1 MVLEPDYR
9 VRGQHTVHQAQAMM
23 QQVPQQQNWG
33 GNANGQY
40 QQHVQQR
47 QVPPLPAMV
56 MQPGA
61 PFHGAF
67 AIPVQGMPFQGPV
80 MFPVNAPAPPHLL
93 AMHHPQ
99 HHVWAGQPYMQHT
112 PQQLQQAR
120 MQPERRVRYS
130 MPNQMQQGR
139 FPVQAGAGP
148 SQPSAQAMPP
158 GVLLVPQPAAAA
170 AAARMGPTAATGVSP
185 VISKSAMAA
194 AAATAAALA
203 QHRIT
208 GAAHGRQDS
217 PAAVAAGSVAAAVA
231 AGAVAAAAAAGSLKK
246 APSISSD
253 SADSHALGVLET
265 VSNCSTGSTGDWAES
280 SESPDNEGKS
290 SWAWL
295 VDGVLQQV
303 VVHLEGNSSSL
314 RAFRA
319 TCQHWRACADAT
331 MQALAPS
338 TLLPKDL
345 IKLFP
350 ALQHLQLVSCRNV
363 RNRDLYVLAQSN
375 MHLTSLV
382 LGDDTN
388 KPWVTN
394 RGIESIAR
402 MTRLKFIALH
412 DCNSITNNGITALSS
427 LTRLDRLSLRGCRK
441 LTNNGMEVV
450 KQLTGVTKLNLY
462 GCKRLSDAGITP
474 LQGLPLLALS
484 LGQTRIRD
492 EGLCRIAALTRLTE
506 LHLVKEEMRENALR
520 VLSSLSSLEVLSLRD
535 MKLTNQSVAGVLA
548 VLPSLRDLSLYR
560 NTEVNSALLTKAT
573 VLSMVNLTALDLR
586 ETGISDPG
594 VAECTQLT
602 NLRCLKLKPP
612 PYVVNP
618 STGLR
623 MEGFP
628 SVSALTQL
636 TSLGVALPLYHP
648 AMMASIGKLTGLR
661 ELDLGRGYCLS
672 NLMEDKEPLGAW
684 VYAEVAKN
692 TQLTA
697 LDLSRR
703 NVDERSVHKLMKQ
716 LPLLSRLNLGS
727 TGISP
732 DNVRRLER
740 SHPNVS
746 IDSRKSMAEATPDLA
761 NFGLAGTLCVL

>member
-1 MVLEPDYR
+1 MQKSRPWHRQPDGQHRCLQVRHAILKYVCLEPHLAEGTLRIVPKVLTHGFAVNSQVLCSAVNRQQALGMVLEPDYR

-303 VVHLEGNSSSL
+303 GLEVKAVHFVTHFCRPIAAFAMWQQMGWHNLALTSQLMAYDILEAGCLCIVLMQLSLSFPAAIAAATLRVQVVVHLEGNSSSL

-350 ALQHLQLVSCRNV
+350 ALQVSV
-363 RNRDLYVLAQSN
+363 
-375 MHLTSLV
+375 
-382 LGDDTN
+382 
-388 KPWVTN
+388 
-394 RGIESIAR
+394 SI
-402 MTRLKFIALH
+402 
-412 DCNSITNNGITALSS
+412 
-427 LTRLDRLSLRGCRK
+427 RLSCCWP
-441 LTNNGMEVV
+441 V
-450 KQLTGVTKLNLY
+450 
-462 GCKRLSDAGITP
+462 
-474 LQGLPLLALS
+474 
-484 LGQTRIRD
+484 
-492 EGLCRIAALTRLTE
+492 
-506 LHLVKEEMRENALR
+506 
-520 VLSSLSSLEVLSLRD
+520 
-535 MKLTNQSVAGVLA
+535 SVAF
-548 VLPSLRDLSLYR
+548 
-560 NTEVNSALLTKAT
+560 
-573 VLSMVNLTALDLR
+573 SM
-586 ETGISDPG
+586 
-594 VAECTQLT
+594 QM
-602 NLRCLKLKPP
+602 PP
-612 PYVVNP
+612 
-618 STGLR
+618 
-623 MEGFP
+623 
-628 SVSALTQL
+628 
-636 TSLGVALPLYHP
+636 
-648 AMMASIGKLTGLR
+648 
-661 ELDLGRGYCLS
+661 
-672 NLMEDKEPLGAW
+672 
-684 VYAEVAKN
+684 
-692 TQLTA
+692 
-697 LDLSRR
+697 
-703 NVDERSVHKLMKQ
+703 
-716 LPLLSRLNLGS
+716 
-727 TGISP
+727 
-732 DNVRRLER
+732 
-740 SHPNVS
+740 
-746 IDSRKSMAEATPDLA
+746 A
-761 NFGLAGTLCVL
+761 NQ